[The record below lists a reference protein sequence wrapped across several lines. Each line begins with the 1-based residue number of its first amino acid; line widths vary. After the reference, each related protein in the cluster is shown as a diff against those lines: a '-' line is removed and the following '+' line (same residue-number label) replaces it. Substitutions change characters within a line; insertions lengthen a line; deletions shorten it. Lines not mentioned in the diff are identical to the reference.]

1 MTVASKKLKKR
12 TWAAIGTAAA
22 VGGVAVRDLIQ
33 KKNAVLRNYPVLG
46 HARYQLE
53 KIRPM
58 IQQYFIERDWDGRP
72 FDKTTRDL
80 VNARADGKKAEEA
93 FGTLAE
99 VNEVGFEWMVHSMN
113 PLEPP
118 QTPPRV
124 EIGGPDC
131 SQPYSMSL
139 LNISAMSFGSLS
151 GNAIKALNKGARM
164 GNFAHDTGEGGFT
177 PYHQQGGDLIL
188 EIGTGYFGVRDQD
201 GKFDPERFRD
211 VSSNE
216 QIKAVEIKL
225 SQGAKPGLGG
235 VLPGPKVTKEIAE
248 IRGIPE
254 GVKCVSPPGHSA
266 FKTPTELI
274 EFIAKT
280 RELSGGKPT
289 GYKLCVTSV
298 EDVLAMC
305 KAMIEVGTAPDFIV
319 VDGAEGG
326 TGAAPV
332 EFETHMGMPLTQGLM
347 IVHNALVGAGLRD
360 KVKIGASGKIAE
372 GNAIVKRLIQGADF
386 TNSARGMMLALGC
399 IQSLR
404 CAEGTCP
411 VGVATQNPR
420 LERGLDVDVKAER
433 VYNFHQATVAQA
445 VKIMASMGVTRV
457 EDLSPAMLRRNVSPD
472 NNDSFA
478 RLFTWLEPGELLSDS
493 PRMWKEHWENAS
505 SSRYGLGN
513 AKTARA

>member
-1 MTVASKKLKKR
+1 
-12 TWAAIGTAAA
+12 
-22 VGGVAVRDLIQ
+22 
-33 KKNAVLRNYPVLG
+33 
-46 HARYQLE
+46 
-53 KIRPM
+53 
-58 IQQYFIERDWDGRP
+58 
-72 FDKTTRDL
+72 
-80 VNARADGKKAEEA
+80 
-93 FGTLAE
+93 
-99 VNEVGFEWMVHSMN
+99 
-113 PLEPP
+113 
-118 QTPPRV
+118 
-124 EIGGPDC
+124 
-131 SQPYSMSL
+131 
-139 LNISAMSFGSLS
+139 
-151 GNAIKALNKGARM
+151 
-164 GNFAHDTGEGGFT
+164 
-177 PYHQQGGDLIL
+177 
-188 EIGTGYFGVRDQD
+188 
-201 GKFDPERFRD
+201 
-211 VSSNE
+211 
-216 QIKAVEIKL
+216 
-225 SQGAKPGLGG
+225 
-235 VLPGPKVTKEIAE
+235 
-248 IRGIPE
+248 
-254 GVKCVSPPGHSA
+254 
-266 FKTPTELI
+266 
-274 EFIAKT
+274 
-280 RELSGGKPT
+280 
-289 GYKLCVTSV
+289 
-298 EDVLAMC
+298 
-305 KAMIEVGTAPDFIV
+305 MIEVGTAPDFIV

-445 VKIMASMGVTRV
+445 VKIMASMGVARV